1 MPWEETLP
9 MLTIRHIFTRC
20 DRFGLLSRS
29 MTRVENLR
37 NWEQGRRLPEAPAR
51 LGLVTP
57 RQFLQE
63 ICSWAA
69 PDA

>member
-29 MTRVENLR
+29 KTRVENLR
-37 NWEQGRRLPEAPAR
+37 
-51 LGLVTP
+51 
-57 RQFLQE
+57 
-63 ICSWAA
+63 
-69 PDA
+69 